1 MRFFLPLLVVLFC
14 SCALSEKFN
23 LVSHDSQIDKKI
35 ILRHA
40 WSKNL
45 DPQYDS
51 GNLPINLSS
60 PLLHS
65 GMLFVGSGKGQM
77 IAYDAQ
83 TGKVLWKEN
92 DKGAY
97 HATPMVYKDQ
107 IVYGTNLGRLYSRH
121 YLTGKI
127 KYAVDLGASIESE
140 VVVHNGMAVVHL
152 RNYQITSFDIE
163 TGKIFWAYK
172 RSVPHLTTLQRSS
185 KPLIWNNKIYVGFA
199 DGYLVN
205 ISLEDGVLQWEKKLS
220 TSTKFVDVD
229 NTPVILNNRLYIN
242 SLAGPIYMLEAS
254 TGAVLRQGDF
264 SPSRP
269 PLFLE
274 DKYLFGTF
282 DGELILTD
290 LNLEIIKKINL
301 NAGGITNIISWKEYL
316 VVTTSRGHVSILNP
330 KTFDL
335 IEKKHLGHANSSV
348 FGDLATSNGIL
359 AVYSSRYRLY
369 VYR

>member
-1 MRFFLPLLVVLFC
+1 M
-14 SCALSEKFN
+14 
-23 LVSHDSQIDKKI
+23 
-35 ILRHA
+35 
-40 WSKNL
+40 
-45 DPQYDS
+45 
-51 GNLPINLSS
+51 
-60 PLLHS
+60 
-65 GMLFVGSGKGQM
+65 
-77 IAYDAQ
+77 
-83 TGKVLWKEN
+83 
-92 DKGAY
+92 
-97 HATPMVYKDQ
+97 
-107 IVYGTNLGRLYSRH
+107 
-121 YLTGKI
+121 TGKI

-185 KPLIWNNKIYVGFA
+185 TPLIWNNKIYVGFA

-229 NTPVILNNRLYIN
+229 NTPVIVNNRLYIN

-269 PLFLE
+269 PFPI
-274 DKYLFGTF
+274 DGKYLFGTF

-290 LNLEIIKKINL
+290 LNLEVIKKTNL
-301 NAGGITNIISWKEYL
+301 GIGGITNIILWKDYL
-316 VVTTSRGHVSILNP
+316 VVTTSKGHVSILNP

-335 IEKKHLGHANSSV
+335 VEKKHLGHVNSSV
-348 FGDLATSNGIL
+348 FGDLAASNGML

-369 VYR
+369 VYH

>member
-1 MRFFLPLLVVLFC
+1 MRFFLPLLVCLLC
-14 SCALSEKFN
+14 SCALSEKINF
-23 LVSHDSQIDKKI
+23 SSSDKSGEKKT
-35 ILRHA
+35 ILRSA

-45 DPQYDS
+45 DPAYDS

-60 PLLHS
+60 PLLHA
-65 GMLFVGSGKGQM
+65 GMLFVGTGKGQM

-97 HATPMVYKDQ
+97 HATPVVYNDQ
-107 IVYGTNLGRLYSRH
+107 IIYGTNLGRLYSRH

-140 VVVHNGMAVVHL
+140 VVVHNGIAVVHL

-185 KPLIWNNKIYVGFA
+185 KPLIWNNKIFVGFA

-269 PLFLE
+269 PFHFN

-290 LNLEIIKKINL
+290 FNLEVIKKVNL
-301 NAGGITNIISWKEYL
+301 GVGGITNILLWKDYL
-316 VVTTSRGHVSILNP
+316 VVTTSKGHVNILNP
-330 KTFDL
+330 KTFEPVL
-335 IEKKHLGHANSSV
+335 QKHLGHVNSSV
-348 FGDLATSNGIL
+348 FGDVVASNGML